1 MNLLDDLVLYQKSVE
16 LRRLIKTI
24 ANTFPLEERFSLK
37 SQIKRSSRSISAN
50 IAEGYGRY
58 HYQENIQFLRIARG
72 SIFETIDHISVALDE
87 EYIEEPT
94 KLKVTNDCYLLLKI
108 LNGYIAYLKK
118 RKNPPDEAE

>member
-1 MNLLDDLVLYQKSVE
+1 MNHLDDLVLYKKAVE

-24 ANTFPLEERFSLK
+24 ANTFPPEERFSLK

-72 SIFETIDHISVALDE
+72 SLFEAIDHISVALDE
-87 EYIEEPT
+87 EYIEEPI